1 MIGKSIIAVSDV
13 HLGLTIGKDRP
24 EEEKHREAQF
34 GDYGNP
40 FLARLIAILSAI
52 TIITYSG

>member
-34 GDYGNP
+34 GDM
-40 FLARLIAILSAI
+40 
-52 TIITYSG
+52 TT